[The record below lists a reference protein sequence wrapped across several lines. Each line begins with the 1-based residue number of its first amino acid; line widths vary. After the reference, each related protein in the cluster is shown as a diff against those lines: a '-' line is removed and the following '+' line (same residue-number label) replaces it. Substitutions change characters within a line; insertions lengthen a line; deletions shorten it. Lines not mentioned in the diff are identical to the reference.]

1 MKLSMQVIWAASC
14 LSFSAFAQRGGQPQV
29 DVEALQKAMGALQQQ
44 AAAGSAQVVDF
55 RQLKALLP
63 EKLGDLKRTN
73 AKGSKN
79 SSMGI
84 TVSQAEASYEGPD
97 DATADI
103 EISDTA
109 GLGGLGAFAQMAM
122 IADVDSESDTGY
134 EKTYTHKGVKVMETY
149 DSENR
154 SGEITTVVGGRF
166 TVKISMNNVKPEQL
180 KAALDA
186 IDLNKLAALKPEA
199 PKK

>member
-1 MKLSMQVIWAASC
+1 MKSSVCVIVAASC
-14 LSFSAFAQRGGQPQV
+14 ISFSAWAQKGGQPQV
-29 DVEALQKAMGALQQQ
+29 DVDTIQKAMGALQQQ
-44 AAAGSAQVVDF
+44 AAAGAGQVVDF

-84 TVSQAEASYEGPD
+84 TVSQAEATYEGPN

-122 IADVDSESDTGY
+122 IPDVDSESDTGY
-134 EKTYTHKGVKVMETY
+134 EKTYTHKGVKVMERY
-149 DSENR
+149 DSEDH

-166 TVKISMNNVKPEQL
+166 TVKISMNNIKPEQL

-186 IDLNKLAALKPEA
+186 MDLNKLAALKPEA